1 MSDLSSPNLPQQPA
15 PTQQSPN
22 AAPVEV
28 RSEANVGTGPR
39 LAEPARRSTTL
50 LVLGI
55 IGIAI
60 GALVLLVVVVFI
72 MAGLGPIAFG
82 ISGILALIPLA
93 IVLVGVNWV
102 DRWEPEP
109 RGVLAFAFLW
119 GAGASVLAALLV
131 GVVVGVVIDVVAGG
145 SDLEVFGAV
154 IQAPVVE
161 EFAKGFGILLILW
174 FARKHFDG
182 PIDGLVYGAWVAG
195 GFAFTENILYFG
207 NALLESGTTGVAQL
221 VFIRGL
227 MSPFAHVMFTAFT
240 GVALGLAARRT
251 GPGGAIGF
259 FLLGLVPAI
268 GLHALWNG
276 ALIIVGEYFFI
287 YYALVQF
294 PLFVGAVLLVL
305 FLRRQE
311 AMLTRERLAEYA
323 MAGWFDPAEVN
334 ALATGAGRRQ
344 SMAWARP
351 RGVGRL
357 MRQYTHDATKLAF
370 TRQRLIT
377 GRAGVEGVA
386 DEAALLGSIVE
397 IRHALH
403 AAAQPVAR

>member
-1 MSDLSSPNLPQQPA
+1 MSDFSSPSVSQQQAPA
-15 PTQQSPN
+15 HTSP
-22 AAPVEV
+22 ASAPAEV
-28 RSEANVGTGPR
+28 RSEAIEGTGPR
-39 LAEPARRSTTL
+39 PAAPSKRNTTL

-60 GALVLLVVVVFI
+60 GALILLVVVVYV
-72 MAGLGPIAFG
+72 MAGLGPVAFG

-93 IVLVGVNWV
+93 IVLIGVNWV

-109 RGVLAFAFLW
+109 RGILVFAFLW
-119 GAGASVLAALLV
+119 GAGASVLAALI
-131 GVVVGVVIDVVAGG
+131 VGVVIEIVAGG

-154 IQAPVVE
+154 VQAPVVE

-207 NALLESGTTGVAQL
+207 SALLESGATGVAQL
-221 VFIRGL
+221 FFIRGL

-251 GPGGAIGF
+251 GAAGAIGY
-259 FLLGLVPAI
+259 FLIGLIPAI

-276 ALIIVGEYFFI
+276 ALFVVGEHFFV

-305 FLRRQE
+305 YLRRQE
-311 AMLTRERLAEYA
+311 AKLTRDRLAEYA
-323 MAGWFDPAEVN
+323 AVGWFDPAEVD

-344 SMAWARP
+344 SMAWARQ
-351 RGVGRL
+351 RRLGKL

-377 GRAGVEGVA
+377 GRAGVGAVA
-386 DEAALLGSIVE
+386 DEAALLASIVAA
-397 IRHALH
+397 RHALH